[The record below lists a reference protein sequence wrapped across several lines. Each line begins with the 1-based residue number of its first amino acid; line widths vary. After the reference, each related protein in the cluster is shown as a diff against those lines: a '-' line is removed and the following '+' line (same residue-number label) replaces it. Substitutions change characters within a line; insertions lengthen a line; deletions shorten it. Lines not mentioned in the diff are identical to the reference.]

1 MSFTRR
7 IVDQARE
14 GLSSLAESITSG
26 ETTLG
31 QVDEREL
38 QAELDA
44 RIASR
49 ERSPRRPEDNA
60 RAVLVRAGDAARE
73 RRRRL
78 AEARRKRVHAARDAK
93 KREERRAHDE
103 AFRRAKEQAARE
115 ARQRT
120 TAGAGAGAGARAR
133 SSAGASGGRSR
144 ARGGFR
150 PGGRTDPKLAK
161 YYKLLDLPY
170 GAEFAEVKAAYRKLI
185 RKHHPDR
192 YSGSP
197 DKQKAATELTMQI
210 TQAYNELEVHLTGGR
225 RSS

>member
-7 IVDQARE
+7 IVDQARS
-14 GLSSLAESITSG
+14 GLSSLVDSITAG
-26 ETTLG
+26 ETSLG

-38 QAELDA
+38 QAEIDA

-49 ERSPRRPEDNA
+49 DRSSVKPEENPRAALA
-60 RAVLVRAGDAARE
+60 RGGDAARE

-78 AEARRKRVHAARDAK
+78 AETRRKRIHAARDARQ
-93 KREERRAHDE
+93 REQKRAHDE

-115 ARQRT
+115 ARARAGQTGSART
-120 TAGAGAGAGARAR
+120 GAGAGGAR
-133 SSAGASGGRSR
+133 SSPG
-144 ARGGFR
+144 GGFR
-150 PGGRTDPKLAK
+150 AGGFRGRDPKIVK

-197 DKQKAATELTMQI
+197 QKQKAATELTMQL
-210 TQAYNELEVHLTGGR
+210 TQAYNELENHLTGGR
-225 RSS
+225 RST